1 MEKKVNQENT
11 QKLGIFGA
19 TKSERK
25 PDFVGIEKEAKQ
37 ILDKFAKALES
48 IDEEKLDFYVE
59 REDFERIEIASLS
72 SLEDKDS
79 KFADKPDI
87 VENFKQRILENAP
100 NHDEDFIIAEKG
112 GWKK

>member
-37 ILDKFAKALES
+37 IL
-48 IDEEKLDFYVE
+48 EELYLQFCK
-59 REDFERIEIASLS
+59 SP
-72 SLEDKDS
+72 KD
-79 KFADKPDI
+79 
-87 VENFKQRILENAP
+87 
-100 NHDEDFIIAEKG
+100 
-112 GWKK
+112 